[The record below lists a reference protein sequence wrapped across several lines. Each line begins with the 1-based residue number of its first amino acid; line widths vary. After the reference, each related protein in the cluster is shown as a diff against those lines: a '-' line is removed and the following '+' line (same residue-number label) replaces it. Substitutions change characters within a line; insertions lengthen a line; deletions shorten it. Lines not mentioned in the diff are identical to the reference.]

1 MEEQFEVIAEVRG
14 EERQVWIDHTH
25 SIKVNND
32 YDRPIF
38 GVRTPLLAFSRVE
51 AAILAAHVRST
62 LNVASVSVRSV

>member
-1 MEEQFEVIAEVRG
+1 MDELFEVIAEVRG

-32 YDRPIF
+32 YDRPAF
-38 GVRTPLLAFSRVE
+38 GVRSPLRVFSRVE
-51 AAILAAHVRST
+51 AAIIAAHVRST